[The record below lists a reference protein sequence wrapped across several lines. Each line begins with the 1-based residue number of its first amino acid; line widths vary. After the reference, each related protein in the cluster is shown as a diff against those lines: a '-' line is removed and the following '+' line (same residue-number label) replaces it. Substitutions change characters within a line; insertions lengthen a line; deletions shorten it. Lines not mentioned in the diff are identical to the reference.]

1 MVNMNY
7 GTSTGDLAVGT
18 TTPQAQPAAVTSV
31 TLSPAAA
38 ACSVTIFDNK
48 SAASG
53 TVIAHLV
60 APASVSTVCL
70 PLVHPIKAL
79 NGLTIVVAG
88 TGATA
93 NVSYV
98 LY

>member
-1 MVNMNY
+1 MTY
-7 GTSTGDLAVGT
+7 ATSTGDLAVGT
-18 TTPQAQPAAVTSV
+18 TTPQTNPAAITSI

-38 ACSVTIFDNK
+38 ISSVTIFDNK

-53 TVIAHLV
+53 TIIGHLV
-60 APASVSTVCL
+60 CPASVSTVT
-70 PLVHPIKAL
+70 VEFTHPIRAL

-93 NVSYV
+93 NVGYV